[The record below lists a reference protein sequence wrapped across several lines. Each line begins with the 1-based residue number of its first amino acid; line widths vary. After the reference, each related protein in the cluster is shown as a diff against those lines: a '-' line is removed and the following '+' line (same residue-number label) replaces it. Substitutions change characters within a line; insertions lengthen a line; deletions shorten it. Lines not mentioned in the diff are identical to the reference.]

1 VTMRDEPAPER
12 LFSMFRTFSSRLR
25 EDLNSQVLAALQG
38 KGVVNVTAV
47 AEDVR
52 LRNLDENVAREDIE
66 YLVVQTAELYGAA
79 MEFDCLTIAEIIEV
93 PCPATPASEQ
103 G

>member
-1 VTMRDEPAPER
+1 MQ
-12 LFSMFRTFSSRLR
+12 
-25 EDLNSQVLAALQG
+25 EDVSTQVLTALRSRG
-38 KGVVNVTAV
+38 MVNVAGV

-66 YLVVQTAELYGAA
+66 YLVMQTAELYGAA
-79 MEFDCLTIAEIIEV
+79 MEFDCMTETVNGRPL
-93 PCPATPASEQ
+93 P